1 MKKTNTNGQE
11 IGILQLLKMADHHNV
26 IVDGGKKKK
35 HKWNGI
41 HQFSQQFQAELLFS
55 VVQYDL
61 RRKRGRDCLQ
71 LCKKLL
77 VFKANGNCCCD
88 KLSFF
93 CLNELQRKRSSHA
106 TWETSCH
113 FMLSR
118 WGLCSTVLNVPLA
131 KGEVC
136 FFEGQKENGRKARP
150 GRQNIPFLLYILPSL
165 TKDRSSKCLPKL
177 LENT

>member
-1 MKKTNTNGQE
+1 MS
-11 IGILQLLKMADHHNV
+11 LSM
-26 IVDGGKKKK
+26 GGKKKK

-93 CLNELQRKRSSHA
+93 CLNELQRERSSHA

>member
-26 IVDGGKKKK
+26 IVDGGKKKNTNETVYISFLSSFK
-35 HKWNGI
+35 LNC
-41 HQFSQQFQAELLFS
+41 FSLLCSTTWGGKEGETAFN
-55 VVQYDL
+55 Y
-61 RRKRGRDCLQ
+61 
-71 LCKKLL
+71 
-77 VFKANGNCCCD
+77 A
-88 KLSFF
+88 
-93 CLNELQRKRSSHA
+93 RSSWYSKQMETAVVISSPSFVWTNYKGKDLHTLLGRLHA
-106 TWETSCH
+106 N
-113 FMLSR
+113 FMFSR

-150 GRQNIPFLLYILPSL
+150 GRQNIPFLSYILPSL